1 VVKSEYPCVF
11 SLVSVFSFFSNFLAL
26 FLAAEYVAGFSI
38 AGGLPGLIGVTLV
51 FAAINVFIRPF
62 FKFVLSPLI
71 ILTLGLGILI
81 VNAGMLWLL
90 DFFSEQ
96 VTIGGLD
103 ALLYATLLIS
113 AIHLVINISAKVL
126 FRA

>member
-1 VVKSEYPCVF
+1 MRLVARLLF
-11 SLVSVFSFFSNFLAL
+11 SYVINTLVL
-26 FLAAEYVAGFSI
+26 LAAATYIPGFAI
-38 AGGLPGLIGVTLV
+38 AGGLPELLIAALV
-51 FAAINVFIRPF
+51 FTAITVFIRPF
-62 FKFVLSPLI
+62 FKFVLSPVI

-96 VTIGGLD
+96 VNIETLE

-113 AIHLVINISAKVL
+113 VIHFFIGISARTL
-126 FRA
+126 FRNTY